1 MLSVIST
8 NLVTIVTFIIAVAWM
23 LSLAKKDHDS
33 LAADKHVDLKS
44 VIVSIGVLGT
54 FIGIAVG
61 LWKFE
66 TTMIDESVPK
76 LLEGLKLAFATSIAG
91 MTISI
96 SLSSIQKDKLTG
108 GDDELS
114 ILGKINDKLSG
125 LSELN
130 EQVKG
135 LRLEI
140 RDEQKSTRGLIETA
154 TESMS
159 KIASEDSIKNFRIEV
174 HEEQLKSRT
183 FLESQFAET
192 NKSLE
197 KAIDVLSRG
206 ATEEIIKA
214 LETVIQD
221 FNQNL
226 TEQFGDNFKQL
237 NEAIVAL
244 LTWQQQ
250 FKEIV
255 ENDYR
260 MLEQIRESLKGSSE
274 VIETI
279 ASRNKEVV
287 SVYEQLSS
295 LINVYDN
302 QVEILNKQ
310 LDEFSKIGENASKS
324 FDLLNSRFETVQ
336 TSLGEQ
342 SEIISKL
349 TSEISLKLPESLG
362 QLESTLVGLT
372 DQFGEDYKSFLEN
385 YKKLLP

>member
-1 MLSVIST
+1 
-8 NLVTIVTFIIAVAWM
+8 
-23 LSLAKKDHDS
+23 
-33 LAADKHVDLKS
+33 
-44 VIVSIGVLGT
+44 
-54 FIGIAVG
+54 
-61 LWKFE
+61 
-66 TTMIDESVPK
+66 
-76 LLEGLKLAFATSIAG
+76 
-91 MTISI
+91 
-96 SLSSIQKDKLTG
+96 
-108 GDDELS
+108 DDELS

>member
-1 MLSVIST
+1 MLTVISS
-8 NLVTIVTFIIAVAWM
+8 IVIFVIAISWM
-23 LSLAKKDHDS
+23 LYLAKKDQAS
-33 LAADKHVDLKS
+33 LLAGQHVDLKS

-54 FIGIAVG
+54 FIGIAIG
-61 LWKFE
+61 LWEFD
-66 TTMIDESVPK
+66 TTIIDASVPK

-91 MTISI
+91 MAISI
-96 SLSSIQKDKLTG
+96 GLTSIQRDKLTG

-114 ILGKINDKLSG
+114 VLGEINDKLSG
-125 LSELN
+125 LTELN
-130 EQVKG
+130 EQIKG
-135 LRLEI
+135 LRLEM
-140 RDEQKSTRGLIETA
+140 RDEQKSTRELIGNANESIEKIVTEETL
-154 TESMS
+154 
-159 KIASEDSIKNFRIEV
+159 KNFRIEV
-174 HEEQLKSRT
+174 HEEQLKGRT
-183 FLESQFAET
+183 FLEEQFSKT

-197 KAIDVLSRG
+197 EAIDVLSRG

-221 FNQNL
+221 FNNNL

-237 NEAIVAL
+237 NEAVKAL
-244 LTWQQQ
+244 LHWQDQ

-255 ENDYR
+255 ETDYHL
-260 MLEQIRESLKGSSE
+260 LEQIRESLKGSNE
-274 VIETI
+274 TLETI

-385 YKKLLP
+385 YKNLLPKV